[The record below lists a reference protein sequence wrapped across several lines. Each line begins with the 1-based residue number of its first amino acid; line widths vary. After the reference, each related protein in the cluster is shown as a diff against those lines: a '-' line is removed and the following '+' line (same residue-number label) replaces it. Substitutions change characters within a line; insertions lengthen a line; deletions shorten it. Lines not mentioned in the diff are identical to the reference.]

1 MTKTKGIVSRDSLT
15 TPEANVN
22 INKRKAI
29 HPYQAAVQFD
39 GEASTQR
46 EPLDD

>member
-1 MTKTKGIVSRDSLT
+1 MTTTKGIVSRDSAT

-29 HPYQAAVQFD
+29 YQYQAAVQFS
-39 GEASTQR
+39 GKASTQR
-46 EPLDD
+46 EPLGD